1 MKDCWRECLYHPELH
16 KERSLMVK
24 VYQFQRSSE
33 RIVFQAMCM
42 GYSLSK
48 PSMEGYSCT
57 PEQGHSAASPR
68 LENSVFN
75 VKHEIFQLTK
85 LRSEPC
91 EGFSKGILSG
101 KKMPISTVKMLF
113 GRETNCSGQGRFSMA
128 DCSHILGRYLPVYG
142 PWPVDRMDTRAYVS
156 QFSTDG
162 SLFVAGF
169 QGSHIRVY
177 DVDND
182 WKVRKDI
189 LARSLS
195 WTITDTSLSPDQRF
209 LVYASMSPIVHI
221 VDVGSTTKES
231 LANVTE
237 IHDGL
242 DFSSH
247 SDGVYS
253 LGIFSIEFSAD
264 GRELVAGSSDA
275 SIYVYDLEA
284 NKLTSRF
291 PAHSSDVNTV
301 TFADETGNLV
311 YSGSDDNLCK
321 VWDRRCIVKKEQAAG
336 VLTGH
341 LEGITFIDS
350 RGDGRYFISNGKD
363 QTIKLWD
370 IRKMSSGPKCPRPRI
385 SDWDYRWM
393 EYPSH
398 AKHLSH
404 PNDQSVAT
412 YRGHSV
418 LRTLIRCYFSPSHS
432 TGQRYIYTGSH
443 DNCVYIYDVVTGDQV
458 ARLDCHQMTVRDCSW
473 HPYYPTLVSSSW
485 DGLIARWEF
494 PGNDEAPAFSKNSW
508 AAIEDHMFRALY
520 L

>member
-1 MKDCWRECLYHPELH
+1 
-16 KERSLMVK
+16 
-24 VYQFQRSSE
+24 
-33 RIVFQAMCM
+33 M

-48 PSMEGYSCT
+48 QDMNGYSCT
-57 PEQGHSAASPR
+57 SRQGNDSSSSSQ
-68 LENSVFN
+68 EGGVFN
-75 VKHEIFQLTK
+75 VNHDIFQLTK

-101 KKMPISTVKMLF
+101 KKMPISTIKMLL
-113 GRETNCSGQGRFSMA
+113 GRETNCSQQGRFSLA
-128 DCSHILGRYLPVYG
+128 DCSHILGRYLPVHG

-156 QFSTDG
+156 QFSADG

-169 QGSHIRVY
+169 QGSHIRIY
-177 DVDND
+177 DVDSD

-189 LARSLS
+189 VAKRLR

-209 LVYASMSPIVHI
+209 LVYASMSPIVHL
-221 VDVGSTTKES
+221 VDVGSDTRES
-231 LANVTE
+231 HANVTE

-242 DFSSH
+242 DLSPH
-247 SDGVYS
+247 GDGSYS
-253 LGIFSIEFSAD
+253 FGIFSVKFSTD
-264 GRELVAGSSDA
+264 GRELVAGSSDD
-275 SIYVYDLEA
+275 SIYIYDLEA

-291 PAHSSDVNTV
+291 SAHSSDVNTV
-301 TFADETGNLV
+301 AFADETGNLI

-321 VWDRRCIVKKEQAAG
+321 VLDRRCLITKEQAAG

-350 RGDGRYFISNGKD
+350 RGDGRYFITNGKD
-363 QTIKLWD
+363 QTTKLWD
-370 IRKMSSGPKCPRPRI
+370 IRKMSSAAKCPRPVI

-393 EYPSH
+393 AYPSH

-404 PNDQSVAT
+404 PNDQSLAT

-418 LRTLIRCYFSPSHS
+418 LCTLIRCYFSPAHN
-432 TGQRYIYTGSH
+432 TGQRYIYTGSY
-443 DNCVYIYDVVTGDQV
+443 DNCVYIYDLVTGAQV

-473 HPYYPTLVSSSW
+473 HPYYPMLVSSSW

-494 PGNDEAPAFSKNSW
+494 SSNDDSPPLSKNNW
-508 AAIEDHMFRALY
+508 ASVEDLMFRAIY